1 MRAPC
6 TKRIPTTRASTKLR
20 KHARQIR
27 VHAAAATHVRR
38 LGHAILVLAQ
48 IVPFAPVRIRQ
59 HRVSLHDQLELF
71 LVAALKKTKTVPLPF
86 QYANRVGFMAS
97 TLSG

>member
-20 KHARQIR
+20 KHARQIG
-27 VHAAAATHVRR
+27 VHAAATHVRR
-38 LGHAILVLAQ
+38 LGHAVLVLAQ
-48 IVPFAPVRIRQ
+48 IVPFAPVWIRQ
-59 HRVSLHDQLELF
+59 HRVSLRDQLELF
-71 LVAALKKTKTVPLPF
+71 LVAALKKKTVPLPI
-86 QYANRVGFMAS
+86 QYANKGVYAH

>member
-20 KHARQIR
+20 KHARQIGA
-27 VHAAAATHVRR
+27 HAAAATHVRR
-38 LGHAILVLAQ
+38 LGHAVLVLAE
-48 IVPFAPVRIRQ
+48 IVTFAPVRIRQ

-71 LVAALKKTKTVPLPF
+71 LVAALKKKTVPLPI
-86 QYANRVGFMAS
+86 QYANKGVYAH